1 MLKIKDIKEADTK
14 SKLDKLEIKG
24 RREAIIA
31 KCFECSAYDMK
42 EAKACIAFSC
52 PLWTLCLNRVP
63 KDLLGKSRYEIITE
77 MKARQAKH
85 EQEEIEKRKERKE
98 RMKRKNE
105 TE

>member
-1 MLKIKDIKEADTK
+1 MLRIKDIKEADTK
-14 SKLDKLEIKG
+14 SKFDTLEIKG

-42 EAKACIAFSC
+42 EAKACVAFSC

-63 KDLLGKSRYEIITE
+63 KDLSGKSRYEIITE

-85 EQEEIEKRKERKE
+85 EQEEIEDRTNERNE
-98 RMKRKNE
+98 RNE